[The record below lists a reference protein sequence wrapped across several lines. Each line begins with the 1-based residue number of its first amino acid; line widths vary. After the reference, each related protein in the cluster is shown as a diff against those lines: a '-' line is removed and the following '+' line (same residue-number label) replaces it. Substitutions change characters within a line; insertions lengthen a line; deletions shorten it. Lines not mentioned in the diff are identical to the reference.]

1 MFPYHFLISLLPEG
15 GQSFAAGL
23 HPEMLRAWLTAH
35 AGMPPAE
42 AAAAIKEQLQRLAAA
57 PGLRLRMRM
66 LDILAEETRRIAG
79 SVEADLDRAHHPLST
94 ALRGQ
99 VVAGNNLLKCHA
111 QSYRAV
117 AEKLLVGWLR
127 WGNGDLLRH
136 ALRNAMDLER
146 RRLLLAHRAYAPG
159 SKSAWRSLHRLYRM
173 ARSARLDGN
182 AAEDAIAI
190 RHQYL
195 KTLLLALAEPAQLAP
210 GELDRIRFYLERHA
224 GLAELR
230 DLASQAPWS
239 NAASAEGCF
248 LIRRNEEGPGRSL
261 RKWHQIEAQG
271 GDLLLDCGPLLKRMH
286 GQIDAIERGV
296 LPSKVGL
303 PSVAHRPN
311 YLAMMKGLL
320 TLWSAPPVRRFPRQH
335 FKPRVELATGLDD
348 LWTLL
353 SGAPPR
359 RRRGAAAPHPPEAG
373 TVELS
378 EWSVANE
385 SPTGFA
391 LDYLSGDSGT
401 LAVGMLAGVRS
412 PDRGQTHICLVR
424 RLVSGDAR
432 RTELGLQK
440 YAPCAVP
447 TTITWGG
454 GAAAPRPPVRAIVLP
469 QVPSL
474 GGAAAVIAAPG
485 ALRPGK
491 RVPFELEGRRLT
503 YVAGMPIEHG
513 VHHEVISLTCPD

>member
-1 MFPYHFLISLLPEG
+1 MFPFHSLLSLLPEG

-23 HPEMLRAWLTAH
+23 HPEMLRAWLAAH

-42 AAAAIKEQLQRLAAA
+42 SAVAIKDQLKRLAAT

-66 LDILAEETRRIAG
+66 LDILAEETRRIA
-79 SVEADLDRAHHPLST
+79 SLVEADLDKAQYPLST
-94 ALRGQ
+94 ALQGK

-117 AEKLLVGWLR
+117 AEKLLTGWLR
-127 WGNGDLLRH
+127 WGNGDLLHH
-136 ALRNAMDLER
+136 ALHGAMDMER

-159 SKSAWRSLHRLYRM
+159 SKSAWRNLHRLYRM
-173 ARSARLDGN
+173 ARSAGLDGD
-182 AAEDAIAI
+182 AAQIGDALSPL
-190 RHQYL
+190 YL
-195 KTLLLALAEPAQLAP
+195 KTLLLALAEPAQMAP

-230 DLASQAPWS
+230 DMASQHAWSDAAP
-239 NAASAEGCF
+239 AEGCF

-261 RKWHQIEAQG
+261 GKWHKLETQG
-271 GDLLLDCGPLLKRMH
+271 GDLLLDCGPLLKRMRS
-286 GQIDAIERGV
+286 QIDAIEHGM

-303 PSVAHRPN
+303 PSVAHRPY

-320 TLWSAPPVRRFPRQH
+320 TLWSTPPLRRFTRQH

-348 LWTLL
+348 LWSLL
-353 SGAPPR
+353 SGTPQR
-359 RRRGAAAPHPPEAG
+359 RRRGDAAPRRAETGA
-373 TVELS
+373 VELG

-391 LDYLSGDSGT
+391 LEYLSGESGA
-401 LAVGMLAGVRS
+401 LAVGMLVGVRS
-412 PDRGQTHICLVR
+412 PDRSQTHVCLVR
-424 RLVSGDAR
+424 RLVSGEAR
-432 RTELGLQK
+432 RTALGLQK
-440 YAPCAVP
+440 YAHCAVP

-454 GAAAPRPPVRAIVLP
+454 STVAQRPPVRAIVLP
-469 QVPSL
+469 CVPSL
-474 GGAAAVIAAPG
+474 DGAAAVIVAPG
-485 ALRPGK
+485 VLRPGR

-503 YVAGMPIEHG
+503 YVSGMTIEYG
-513 VHHEVISLTCPD
+513 THHEILSLTCPD